1 VVLTSV
7 PPQCVAVGVPAVIK
21 ESTTQGRDY
30 VLEEPR

>member
-7 PPQCVAVGVPAVIK
+7 PPRCVAVGVPAVIK
-21 ESTTQGRDY
+21 ESTSQGRDC